1 MVSASVF
8 IQQNIKEFLGNNSS
22 LYVTPDIPE
31 KKLNNV
37 AKAYDIEHNT
47 VVALYDSTMFGGGD
61 EGFIF
66 TGEKIAFKTDFNRAK
81 VFGYLELE
89 SIKCIDK
96 IDKNGNNKGV
106 EKIEIVTKD
115 GNIHTIDYTFG
126 EVYPLL
132 AEFLRK
138 IINERE
144 NIEFKIENVLK
155 PIEDMSEMLKSAY
168 LKIIIAMSYSD
179 DKEIDSKELAEIFL
193 LMSRLKLARETRF
206 NIREYI
212 TNINDLDIQSIE
224 SLVDIIKQESDPIH
238 HKPIMIS
245 LAKDLI
251 NIHFSTKEQT
261 RDFSFLD
268 ANQTIFELTD
278 DEIDLAYQA
287 VENDYKLLQE
297 EIDDDTMKKTIKDMA
312 AKATGVG
319 VPLGAVYLSGSVV
332 GMSAAGMTSGL
343 ASLGMGGLLG
353 FSSMATG
360 IGVAVLLGIGA
371 YQGVKF
377 LTGSNVVSKY
387 ATRAEMLRSILQQNQ
402 KAISQVID
410 DVNYVVSKLNALII
424 DVNADKAKIE
434 ALVKMVAQFQSALS
448 SINNKTT
455 EVKNMEYKLSC
466 PKNLSIS
473 RLKDLT
479 KESTKQS
486 LYDYIIQN
494 YEETTIQK
502 DGKETKEYI
511 LKKDIPNEVLEKMV
525 EIFQAIEYFKG
536 LNIAKDA
543 AKDIVKD
550 TKDIAKN
557 KIASFLK
564 K

>member
-1 MVSASVF
+1 
-8 IQQNIKEFLGNNSS
+8 
-22 LYVTPDIPE
+22 
-31 KKLNNV
+31 
-37 AKAYDIEHNT
+37 
-47 VVALYDSTMFGGGD
+47 
-61 EGFIF
+61 
-66 TGEKIAFKTDFNRAK
+66 
-81 VFGYLELE
+81 
-89 SIKCIDK
+89 
-96 IDKNGNNKGV
+96 
-106 EKIEIVTKD
+106 
-115 GNIHTIDYTFG
+115 
-126 EVYPLL
+126 
-132 AEFLRK
+132 
-138 IINERE
+138 
-144 NIEFKIENVLK
+144 
-155 PIEDMSEMLKSAY
+155 MSEMLKSAY

-251 NIHFSTKEQT
+251 NIHFSTREQT

-287 VENDYKLLQE
+287 VENDYKLLQK

-332 GMSAAGMTSGL
+332 GMSVAGMTSGL

-377 LTGSNVVSKY
+377 LTSSNVVSKY
-387 ATRAEMLRSILQQNQ
+387 ATRAEMLRYILQQNQ

-455 EVKNMEYKLSC
+455 EVKNMEYKLYC

-479 KESTKQS
+479 KEPTKQS

-502 DGKETKEYI
+502 DGKEAKEYI